1 MKQRFRRRAAILPR
15 IFHALLFSFLA
26 CANASGAEPALRLS
40 RITPAGEDAPGG
52 RQIVF
57 QFDRAVVPIGR
68 MDRTAA
74 EIPITISPQPGCEWR
89 WLNTSALACE
99 LGAAN
104 RLQLATRYRVTVA
117 PGFETADGARLDTT
131 VTHTFTTAR
140 PRATYARFVNWLS
153 PGTPLIRVAFNQPV
167 SRASVERALAF
178 TTNAGKVALVAY
190 PDDRPRRTPRWAYAA
205 DPAATSEPQPQRAGD
220 DDPAPRRAWVVE
232 PVTEL
237 PIDATVTLDIGP
249 GLAGAEGPERGIEE
263 RTIVAF
269 DTYPTFRFL
278 GLRCTP
284 KGSERAENLL
294 LAELQSADAFT
305 RRCAPLKSVALLFS
319 APVLNSVIRDHVTF
333 TPALDGER
341 KDFDPWQNLHD
352 WTELGSPHRRD
363 RIYER
368 RLPAY
373 LLADRHYRITLDGT
387 SFTDEFGRRLPAP
400 VEFSFHTSHREPKLT
415 VGLANAVLEQGVD
428 SDVPLYVTNLN
439 HVDVEYDRLGTA
451 MTGSGLRERLAV
463 SPATDIAYAR
473 PLELRRLLGQSSG
486 AVYARLRPQPVPP
499 GWRHEP
505 RILAQV
511 TPFQVHYKLGHFNSL
526 AWVTTFATGEPVSG
540 ARVSLLIGS
549 VERLASLRPLGVD
562 ARTDADGIAHLPG
575 LATLDPK
582 LALLYGRND
591 EHLFAQVDRD
601 GEIALLPIDY
611 DYAVRGGGVY
621 SHIRRRGGHTHAW
634 GTTAQGV
641 YKLGDDVDY
650 KIYVREQSNRHWV
663 SPPQGKYV
671 LSVTDPRGKTVF
683 ERNGI
688 TLNRFGALDGR
699 FTVPASGAVGWY
711 RFQLR
716 QTSPAPDDAARFTWQ
731 ALSILVSDFTPSP
744 FKVSTELNGAA
755 FAAGDWV
762 RIASRANLHAG
773 GPFTHA
779 EVRINARLEAR
790 AFTPDNPRAA
800 GFVFGSNSAGDSAGT
815 HALTDIHARLDE
827 QGQFDARLE
836 LPESDIYYGTLS
848 VEAAVSDDRGKRV
861 AATTQA
867 AYAGRDRFVG
877 LKQTQWTYAAGKPA
891 TLATLVVDRD
901 GRVRENAPVALV
913 INRREIKTARVK
925 GPGNAYL
932 IRNVIDWVAE
942 SACQLKTTAAGAPCE
957 FVPRRAGY
965 YQFVASTLDSAGREH
980 HTTAYGWVT
989 GPGHVVWDQS
999 NDATLPIIAEKSTH
1013 AIGDTA
1019 RFLVQNPYP
1028 GAQALV
1034 TVERYGVLDSWT
1046 TELATSTPVIEVPIK
1061 ADYLPGFYLSVVVVS
1076 PRVAAP
1082 PEPGRVDLGKP
1093 GYRIGYL
1100 AVDVNDPGARL
1111 AVEVTTSAT
1120 SVKPRE
1126 RVRATIRVPRTNGA
1140 AAAVEFAVAVVDEAV
1155 LALNR
1160 NGTTYYDPH
1169 AGFNR
1174 LDGLDVNNYSL
1185 LARLV
1190 GRQNFVKKGA
1200 NPGGGGGTD
1209 GAALRN
1215 LFKFVSYWNPS
1226 LEAGPDG
1233 TAEIEFEVPDNLTG
1247 WRILALGVTPDARMG
1262 LGEANFKVN
1271 RPTELHPLMPNQLR
1285 TGDRV
1290 QAGFTVMNRTGSTRE
1305 ITVAVDVGGPLAD
1318 SEATRTRRVLT
1329 VAPYARVPFSVPLTT
1344 TGDGELRFVARAGD
1358 ALDTD
1363 VLEHVV
1369 PVKRIRAPLT
1379 AASYG
1384 TTTAASATEAFAIPE
1399 AIHTDVGRIEAVLSP
1414 SVIGNLDGA
1423 FSYLKDYPHQCWEQR
1438 LTKAVAASAY
1448 GELKDYLPASLAW
1461 PHANGDVKR
1470 ALITAVNFQAPN
1482 GGMVYWQA
1490 SNAHVSP
1497 YLSAYTAL
1505 AFNWLRRDGHAV
1517 PETVAARLREYLLQ
1531 LLRRDEFPTFYT
1543 AGMASSVRAVAL
1555 AALAGENAITAQDV
1569 ARYARHVDGMD
1580 LFGKA
1585 HYLRAALA
1593 TPDVPRDLREQTVAK
1608 ILAHANQTSGKF
1620 TFSETLD
1627 DGYEHLLATPLRAN
1641 CAILSGFVDASA
1653 NTPMLPGIDQI
1664 PFKLVRAITQSRGRR
1679 AHFEN
1684 TQENVFCLNALV
1696 DYARHF
1702 ETTTPD
1708 MKIAVAL
1715 DREALGSTTFRAFRD
1730 PAVTLGRALNAG
1742 DPGRRAIMSL
1752 TKDGPGRV
1760 YYAARLA
1767 YAPIAPA
1774 LERTNAGIEIRREY
1788 TVERNGEWQALTNP
1802 ARIARGDVVRVDLFV
1817 SVPGARHFVVVE
1829 DPVPGGLEPINADL
1843 ATSSSVDATQADA
1856 RFDTGSWYFTHDS
1869 WTGYGSYF
1877 ASFYHQELRF
1887 DAARFYADYLPPGN
1901 YHLSYTAQA
1910 IATGEFAAPPARAEE
1925 MYDPE
1930 VSGHGLP
1937 ATLVVED

>member
-1 MKQRFRRRAAILPR
+1 M
-15 IFHALLFSFLA
+15 LA
-26 CANASGAEPALRLS
+26 GSSASGAEQPLQLS

-57 QFDRAVVPIGR
+57 QFNRAVVPIGR

-74 EIPITISPQPGCEWR
+74 EIPITISPQPGCAWR

-99 LGAAN
+99 LGDAN
-104 RLQLATRYRVTVA
+104 RLQLATRYSVIVS
-117 PGFETADGARLDTT
+117 PGFATTDGAHLDTT

-140 PRATYARFVNWLS
+140 PQATYARFVNWLS
-153 PGTPLIRVAFNQPV
+153 PGTPLIRLAFNQAV
-167 SRASVERALAF
+167 TRASVERALAF
-178 TTNAGKVALVAY
+178 TTTTGKVALVAY
-190 PDDRPRRTPRWAYAA
+190 PDDLPRRAPRWAYAA
-205 DPAATSEPQPQRAGD
+205 DPAAAPAQQPARASDG
-220 DDPAPRRAWVVE
+220 DPAPRRAWVVE

-237 PIDATVTLDIGP
+237 PLDATVTLDIAP
-249 GLAGAEGPERGIEE
+249 GLASAEGPERGIEQ

-284 KGSERAENLL
+284 KGSEQPENLL
-294 LAELQSADAFT
+294 LEELQSADAFA
-305 RRCAPLKSVALLFS
+305 RRCAPLKSAALLFS
-319 APVLNSVIRDHVTF
+319 APVLNSVIRDHATF
-333 TPALDGER
+333 APALDGGR

-352 WTELGSPHRRD
+352 WTELGSPHRRE

-368 RLPAY
+368 RLPVY
-373 LLADRHYRITLDGT
+373 LLADRPYRIALDAAA
-387 SFTDEFGRRLPAP
+387 FTDEFGRHLPAP
-400 VEFSFHTSHREPKLT
+400 VAFAFHTSHREPKLT
-415 VGLANAVLEQGVD
+415 LGLANAVLEQGVD
-428 SDVPLYVTNLN
+428 SDVPLYVTNLE
-439 HVDVEYDRLGTA
+439 HIDVEYDRLGTA

-499 GWRHEP
+499 GWHQDP

-540 ARVSLLIGS
+540 ARVSLWSGNA
-549 VERLASLRPLGVD
+549 ERLASLRTLGVT
-562 ARTDADGIAHLPG
+562 ARTDTDGIAHLPG
-575 LATLDPK
+575 LATLDPE

-591 EHLFAQVDRD
+591 EHLFAQVERD
-601 GEIALLPIDY
+601 GDIALLPVDY
-611 DYAVRGGGVY
+611 DYAVRGGDVY

-663 SPPQGKYV
+663 PPGPGEYV
-671 LSVTDPRGKTVF
+671 LSVTDPQGKTVF
-683 ERNGI
+683 ERDGI

-699 FTVPASGAVGWY
+699 FSVPASGAVGWY

-716 QTSPAPDDAARFTWQ
+716 PASPAAADAARFSWQ

-744 FKVSTELNGAA
+744 FKVSAELDGAE
-755 FAAGDWV
+755 FAAGDSV
-762 RIASRANLHAG
+762 RIASRASLHAG

-779 EVRINARLEAR
+779 EVRINARLEAGTF
-790 AFTPDNPRAA
+790 APDNPRAA
-800 GFVFGSNSAGDSAGT
+800 GYVFGSNSAGETGGT
-815 HALTDIHARLDE
+815 RALADTHARLDE
-827 QGQFDARLE
+827 HGAFDTRLE
-836 LPESDIYYGTLS
+836 LPESDIYYGTLR
-848 VEAAVSDDRGKRV
+848 VEAAVRDDRGKRV

-891 TLATLVVDRD
+891 TLATLVVDRH
-901 GRVRENAPVALV
+901 GRVRENAAVALV
-913 INRREIKTARVK
+913 VNRREVKTARVK

-932 IRNVIDWVAE
+932 ARNVVDWVAE

-957 FVPRRAGY
+957 FVPRQAGY

-989 GPGHVVWDQS
+989 GPGHVVWDQT
-999 NDATLPIIAEKSTH
+999 NDATLPIIAEKSAH

-1019 RFLVQNPYP
+1019 RFLLKNPYP

-1034 TVERYGVLDSWT
+1034 TVERYGVIDSWT
-1046 TELATSTPVIEVPIK
+1046 TKLVTSTPVIEVPIK

-1100 AVDVNDPGARL
+1100 AVDVNDPDARL
-1111 AVEVTTSAT
+1111 GVEVTTGAT

-1126 RVRATIRVPRTNGA
+1126 RVHARIRVPRASGDNPP
-1140 AAAVEFAVAVVDEAV
+1140 VEFAVAVVDEAV

-1160 NGTTYYDPH
+1160 NGTTYYDPY

-1215 LFKFVSYWNPS
+1215 LFRFVSYWNPS

-1233 TAEIEFEVPDNLTG
+1233 SAEIEFEVPDNLTG
-1247 WRILALGVTPDARMG
+1247 WRILVLGVTPDARMG
-1262 LGEANFKVN
+1262 LGEASFKVN
-1271 RPTELHPLMPNQLR
+1271 RPTEIRPLMPNQLR
-1285 TGDRV
+1285 VGDRV
-1290 QAGFTVMNRTGSTRE
+1290 QAGFTVMNRTASPRE
-1305 ITVAVDVGGPLAD
+1305 IAVAVEVSGPVAD
-1318 SEATRTRRVLT
+1318 TGAARTSRVLT
-1329 VAPYARVPFSVPLTT
+1329 VAPYARVPFSVPLQTV
-1344 TGDGELRFVARAGD
+1344 GDGDLRFVARAGD
-1358 ALDTD
+1358 TLDTD
-1363 VLEHVV
+1363 AIEHVV
-1369 PVKRIRAPLT
+1369 PVRRIRASET

-1384 TTTAASATEAFAIPE
+1384 TTVATRATETFVIPDD
-1399 AIHTDVGRIEAVLSP
+1399 IHTDAGRIEAVLSP

-1423 FSYLKDYPHQCWEQR
+1423 FTYLKDYPHQCWEQQ

-1448 GELKDYLPASLAW
+1448 DVLREHLADTVAW
-1461 PHANGDVKR
+1461 TDAEADVAR
-1470 ALITAVNFQAPN
+1470 ALAAAVNFQAPN
-1482 GGMVYWQA
+1482 GGMAYWRA

-1497 YLSAYTAL
+1497 YLSAYTAI

-1517 PETVAARLREYLLQ
+1517 PATVAARLREYLLQ

-1543 AGMASSVRAVAL
+1543 PGMASSVRAVAL
-1555 AALAGENAITAQDV
+1555 AALAGDGAVAAQDI
-1569 ARYARHVDGMD
+1569 ARYARHVDAMD

-1593 TPDVPRDLREQTVAK
+1593 TPDVAQDLRDRTLAK
-1608 ILAHANQTSGKF
+1608 ILAHAHQTGGKF
-1620 TFSETLD
+1620 MFSETLD

-1641 CAILSGFVDASA
+1641 CAILSALVDGAA
-1653 NTPMLPGIDQI
+1653 NAPTLADLDQI

-1696 DYARHF
+1696 DYARRF
-1702 ETTTPD
+1702 ESGKPD

-1715 DREALGSTTFRAFRD
+1715 EREALGSATFKTFRD
-1730 PAVTLGRALNAG
+1730 PAVTLGRALHAG
-1742 DPGRRAIMSL
+1742 DPGRRATMSL
-1752 TKDGPGRV
+1752 TKEGPGRV

-1767 YAPIAPA
+1767 YARKAA
-1774 LERTNAGIEIRREY
+1774 VVERTNAGIEIRREY
-1788 TVERNGEWQALTNP
+1788 AVERNGQWQTLTSP
-1802 ARIARGDVVRVDLFV
+1802 LRIARGDLVRVDLFV

-1829 DPVPGGLEPINADL
+1829 DPVPGGLEPVNVDL
-1843 ATSSSVDATQADA
+1843 ATSSSVDAAKASA
-1856 RFDTGSWYFTHDS
+1856 RFAPDSWYFTRDS
-1869 WTGYGSYF
+1869 WTGYGAYF

-1910 IATGEFAAPPARAEE
+1910 IARGKFAAPPVHAEE

-1930 VSGHGLP
+1930 VSGRGLP

>member
-1 MKQRFRRRAAILPR
+1 M
-15 IFHALLFSFLA
+15 LA
-26 CANASGAEPALRLS
+26 VPGTSGAEQPLRLS
-40 RITPAGEDAPGG
+40 RITPAGDDAPGG

-57 QFDRAVVPIGR
+57 QFDRPVVPLGR
-68 MDRTAA
+68 MDRTAD

-89 WLNTSALACE
+89 WLNPSALACE
-99 LGAAN
+99 LGDAN
-104 RLQLATRYRVTVA
+104 RLRLATRYKVTVS
-117 PGFETADGARLDTT
+117 PGFETPDGARLDTI

-140 PRATYARFVNWLS
+140 PQARYARFVNWLS
-153 PGTPLIRVAFNQPV
+153 PGTPLIRLAFNQAV
-167 SRASVERALAF
+167 TRASVERALAF
-178 TTNAGKVALVAY
+178 STATGKVALVAY
-190 PDDRPRRTPRWAYAA
+190 ADDIPRRAPRWAYAA
-205 DPAATSEPQPQRAGD
+205 DPAASPDPEPAPTGPEE
-220 DDPAPRRAWVVE
+220 PAPRRAWVVE

-237 PIDATVTLDIGP
+237 PLDATVSLDIAP
-249 GLAGAEGPERGIEE
+249 GLAAADGPERGVE
-263 RTIVAF
+263 RRTVVAF
-269 DTYPTFRFL
+269 DTYPEFRFL
-278 GLRCTP
+278 GVRCTP
-284 KGSERAENLL
+284 KGSNKAAKLL
-294 LAELQSADAFT
+294 LGKLQDADAPL
-305 RRCAPLKSVALLFS
+305 RRCAPLKTVTLLFS
-319 APVLNSVIRDHVTF
+319 APVLNSVIRDHATF
-333 TPALDGER
+333 EPALDGER
-341 KDFDPWQNLHD
+341 KDFDPWQNQHD
-352 WTELGSPHRRD
+352 WSELGAPHRRG

-368 RLPAY
+368 RLPVR
-373 LLADRHYRITLDGT
+373 LHADRRYEITLDPT
-387 SFTDEFGRRLPAP
+387 TFTDEFGRRLPAP
-400 VEFSFHTSHREPKLT
+400 VTFAFHTSHREPKLT
-415 VGLANAVLEQGVD
+415 LGLANAVLEQGID
-428 SDVPLYVTNLN
+428 SDVPLYVTNLE

-451 MTGSGLRERLAV
+451 MTGSGLRERLAI

-486 AVYARLRPQPVPP
+486 AVFARLRPQPTPP

-511 TPFQVHYKLGHFNSL
+511 TPYQVHYKLGHFNSL

-540 ARVSLLIGS
+540 ARVSLWRGNAAGL
-549 VERLASLRPLGVD
+549 VSLRALGIN
-562 ARTDADGIAHLPG
+562 ARTDANGIAHLPG
-575 LATLDPK
+575 LASIDPE

-591 EHLFAQVDRD
+591 EHLFAKVERD
-601 GEIALLPIDY
+601 GDIALLPIDY
-611 DYAVRGGGVY
+611 DYAVRGGDVY

-650 KIYVREQSNRHWV
+650 KIYVREQSNRHWLA
-663 SPPQGKYV
+663 PAAEEYV
-671 LSVTDPRGKTVF
+671 LHVTDPRGKTVF
-683 ERNGI
+683 ERAGI

-716 QTSPAPDDAARFTWQ
+716 PAASSADDAARFSWQ

-744 FKVSTELNGAA
+744 FKASAELDGTA
-755 FAAGDWV
+755 FAAGDSV
-762 RIASRANLHAG
+762 HISSRASLHAG

-779 EVRINARLEAR
+779 EVRINARLQAR
-790 AFTPDNPRAA
+790 PFTPDNPLAT
-800 GFVFGSNSAGDSAGT
+800 GYVFGSNNAAETGGTRALAET
-815 HALTDIHARLDE
+815 HAKLDE
-827 QGQFDARLE
+827 HGQFDTRLE
-836 LPESDIYYGTLS
+836 LPQSDIYYGSLK

-861 AATTQA
+861 AASTQA

-877 LKQTQWTYAAGKPA
+877 LKQTQWTYAAGEPA
-891 TLATLVVDRD
+891 TLASLVVDQH
-901 GRVRENAPVALV
+901 GAVRENERVALV
-913 INRREIKTARVK
+913 INRREVRTARVK

-932 IRNVIDWVAE
+932 IRNVVDWVAE
-942 SACQLKTTAAGAPCE
+942 SACQLKTTTAGVPCE
-957 FVPRRAGY
+957 FVPRQAGY

-999 NDATLPIIAEKSTH
+999 NDATLPIVAEKTTH

-1028 GAQALV
+1028 GARALV
-1034 TVERYGVLDSWT
+1034 TVERYGVIDSWT
-1046 TELATSTPVIEVPIK
+1046 TELTTSTPVIEVPIK
-1061 ADYLPGFYLSVVVVS
+1061 PDYVPGFYLSVVVVS

-1082 PEPGRVDLGKP
+1082 PVPGRVDLGKP

-1100 AVDVNDPGARL
+1100 AVDVNDPDAQL
-1111 AVEVTTSAT
+1111 AVAVTTSAT

-1126 RVRATIRVPRTNGA
+1126 RVRATIRVPRAGGTA
-1140 AAAVEFAVAVVDEAV
+1140 PAVEFAVAVVDEAV

-1160 NGTTYYDPH
+1160 NGTTYYDPY

-1233 TAEIEFEVPDNLTG
+1233 SAEIEFEVPDNLTG

-1262 LGEANFKVN
+1262 LGEASFKVN
-1271 RPTELHPLMPNQLR
+1271 RPTEIRPVMPNQLR
-1285 TGDRV
+1285 AGDRV
-1290 QAGFTVMNRTGSTRE
+1290 QAGFTVMNRTPQTRE
-1305 ITVAVDVGGPLAD
+1305 ITATIDASGPLAD
-1318 SEATRTRRVLT
+1318 SAAAQSSRVLT

-1344 TGDGELRFVARAGD
+1344 TSDGDLRFVARASD
-1358 ALDTD
+1358 AFDTD
-1363 VLEHVV
+1363 AIEHSV
-1369 PVKRIRAPLT
+1369 PISRIRAPVT

-1384 TTTAASATEAFAIPE
+1384 STTTSATEAFAIPDE
-1399 AIHTDVGRIEAVLSP
+1399 IQSDIGRIETVLSA

-1423 FSYLKDYPHQCWEQR
+1423 FTYLKDYPHLCWEQR

-1448 GELKDYLPASLAW
+1448 RKLREHLAATVAW
-1461 PHANGDVKR
+1461 PNADADIAR
-1470 ALITAVNFQAPN
+1470 ALAAAVDFQAPN
-1482 GGMVYWQA
+1482 GGMAYWQA

-1497 YLSAYTAL
+1497 YLSAYTAI
-1505 AFNWLRRDGHAV
+1505 AFNWLRRDGHTIPA
-1517 PETVAARLREYLLQ
+1517 TVTERLRDYLLQ

-1543 AGMASSVRAVAL
+1543 PGMASSVRAVAL
-1555 AALAGENAITAQDV
+1555 AALAGDKALTAQDV
-1569 ARYARHVDGMD
+1569 ARYARHVDAMD

-1593 TPDVPRDLREQTVAK
+1593 TPNVDQDLHEQTVAK
-1608 ILAHANQTSGKF
+1608 ILAHANRSGGKF
-1620 TFSETLD
+1620 MFSETLD
-1627 DGYEHLLATPLRAN
+1627 DGYAHLLATPLRAN
-1641 CAILSGFVDASA
+1641 CAILSGLVDASA
-1653 NTPMLPGIDQI
+1653 STPALPGLDQI

-1679 AHFEN
+1679 AHFDN

-1696 DYARHF
+1696 DYARRF
-1702 ETTTPD
+1702 ESGKPD
-1708 MKIAVAL
+1708 MQITVAL
-1715 DREALGSTTFRAFRD
+1715 DDEPLGSATFQAFRD
-1730 PAVTLGRALNAG
+1730 PAVTLGRALRAG
-1742 DPGRRAIMSL
+1742 DPGRRATMSL
-1752 TKDGPGRV
+1752 TKEGPGRL

-1767 YAPIAPA
+1767 YARKAA
-1774 LERTNAGIEIRREY
+1774 AAERTNAGIEIRREY
-1788 TVERNGEWQALTNP
+1788 AVERNGRWQTLTTP
-1802 ARIARGDVVRVDLFV
+1802 LRLARGEIVRVDVFV

-1829 DPVPGGLEPINADL
+1829 DPVPGGLEPVNADL
-1843 ATSSSVDATQADA
+1843 ATSSLVDAAKA
-1856 RFDTGSWYFTHDS
+1856 APRFGPDSWYFTRDS
-1869 WTGYGSYF
+1869 WTGYGAYF

-1887 DAARFYADYLPPGN
+1887 DVARFYADYLPPGN

-1910 IATGEFAAPPARAEE
+1910 IAAGEFAAPAVRAEE
-1925 MYDPE
+1925 MYDPD
-1930 VSGHGLP
+1930 VAGRGLP